1 MQKMSEYPEK
11 SLRTTGKAVFPEI
24 AGEMKPKN
32 RRFMGVVV
40 FGADKKGFSRPVCAK
55 SCIEG

>member
-1 MQKMSEYPEK
+1 MSEYPEK
-11 SLRTTGKAVFPEI
+11 SLQTTGKAVFPEI

-55 SCIEG
+55 SRIEG